1 MPCTNQNF
9 LLISNYQPMTTQER
23 IEKIESELSELKAL
37 ALKEKEE
44 KEFKVGDWVIII
56 DYSADTSCPTHVNGD
71 TGIIKSINKVD
82 AKVEVAGKGTANYGD
97 YKGSSFGKRFRKATP
112 EEIEKHLIEQA
123 EKKGFVKGASVVS
136 IAHGGSASIIGNV
149 FLYRDVTKFFPNAS
163 TSYYGEDKQ
172 YAICVNYSCHRG
184 WDFLDKIKLLPST
197 PQIEIN
203 GYKAEFKEWGI
214 SFNGGC
220 AKISKEVFIQLAKSC
235 NGAINDDN
243 RTLESVKI
251 GKGEFTRDQIKE
263 IATHFTK

>member
-1 MPCTNQNF
+1 
-9 LLISNYQPMTTQER
+9 MTTQE
-23 IEKIESELSELKAL
+23 KIEQKEKELSELKAL

-44 KEFKVGDWVIII
+44 KESLKPGDYCFYNDAAKRELVTV
-56 DYSADTSCPTHVNGD
+56 YRS
-71 TGIIKSINKVD
+71 GIMKVD
-82 AKVEVAGKGTANYGD
+82 KMCHITNYGLNNVFLNQ
-97 YKGSSFGKRFRKATP
+97 YNSTAQSWLRKATE
-112 EEIEKHLIEQA
+112 EEIKNYLLSEA
-123 EKKGFVKGASVVS
+123 EKKGFVKGARVKVVKKVTDGWYSVQFGTFDPIKSSFGDQGVIEHLS
-136 IAHGGSASIIGNV
+136 IRNNSVYAKMNCHG
-149 FLYRDVTKFFPNAS
+149 T
-163 TSYYGEDKQ
+163 GEVCID
-172 YAICVNYSCHRG
+172 A
-184 WDFLDKIKLLPST
+184 IKLLPST